1 MGWDDAATRFPA
13 DSEYVRSAELV
24 IAIRPTASLGGRASA
39 DLPSCDSGARRRSE
53 IKIDGRRTPTHEEPG
68 KVIYITRLVR
78 EYAYSRVL
86 STRVL
91 CIVCLLCIR
100 RS

>member
-53 IKIDGRRTPTHEEPG
+53 IKIDGRRT
-68 KVIYITRLVR
+68 ITRNPESDIHYEARTRVCIL
-78 EYAYSRVL
+78 VL

-91 CIVCLLCIR
+91 CIVCILCIR

>member
-53 IKIDGRRTPTHEEPG
+53 MPRPSTHEEPG
-68 KVIYITRLVR
+68 KVYTLRGSYESMHTLEYYLR
-78 EYAYSRVL
+78 EYYA
-86 STRVL
+86 
-91 CIVCLLCIR
+91 
-100 RS
+100 

>member
-68 KVIYITRLVR
+68 KLYTLRGSYESMHTLEYYLR
-78 EYAYSRVL
+78 EYYA
-86 STRVL
+86 
-91 CIVCLLCIR
+91 
-100 RS
+100 

>member
-39 DLPSCDSGARRRSE
+39 DLPSCDSGARRRNAGGAHQLTRNPES
-53 IKIDGRRTPTHEEPG
+53 
-68 KVIYITRLVR
+68 YIHYEAR
-78 EYAYSRVL
+78 
-86 STRVL
+86 TRV
-91 CIVCLLCIR
+91 CIL
-100 RS
+100 

>member
-39 DLPSCDSGARRRSE
+39 DLPSCDSGARGRSE
-53 IKIDGRRTPTHEEPG
+53 MKMTGGAHQLTRNPESDIHYEARTR
-68 KVIYITRLVR
+68 VCIL
-78 EYAYSRVL
+78 VL

-91 CIVCLLCIR
+91 CIVCILCIR